1 MNRDQTLDILK
12 GIGIIMMVVAHS
24 GAPDWL
30 HDTIYTFHMPLFFIA
45 SGWFFSERNLDD
57 CRGFAFRK
65 MKAVYW
71 PYLKWC
77 VIFLLLHNVFYSVGI
92 LNGFYGSNGV
102 VNHEYDIKEMA
113 TLAIDF
119 TFRMT
124 RYEGLLGAYWFVR
137 SLLWGSLLLCFS
149 SALMCRLT
157 KLNKTTCVSSVA
169 VIFGIMGGQFLFL
182 IYTFHFGLK
191 EVIVR

>member
-1 MNRDQTLDILK
+1 MNRDKTLDIIK
-12 GIGIIMMVVAHS
+12 CIGIILMVIYHS
-24 GAPDWL
+24 RVPDY
-30 HDTIYTFHMPLFFIA
+30 IGEIIVTFVMPLFFIS
-45 SGWFFSERNLDD
+45 SGWFFSEQNVDD
-57 CRGFAFRK
+57 YRGFAVRK
-65 MKAVYW
+65 LKTIYW

-169 VIFGIMGGQFLFL
+169 VIFGIMGGGNFSF
-182 IYTFHFGLK
+182 
-191 EVIVR
+191 